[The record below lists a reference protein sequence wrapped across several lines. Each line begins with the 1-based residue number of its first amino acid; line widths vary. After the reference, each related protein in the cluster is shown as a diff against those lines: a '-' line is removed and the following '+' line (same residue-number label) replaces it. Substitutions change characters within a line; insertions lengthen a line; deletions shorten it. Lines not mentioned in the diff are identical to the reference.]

1 MKNSAVRYH
10 WIDNVKVFALYLVVL
25 GHVGTSPL
33 HDVIYGFHM
42 PLFFVLSGM
51 LHKDK
56 PVADIFKRLLLPY
69 ILFNFLYLALET
81 PWLYRQEGNWGFLMD
96 DIQGIVFPKEHP
108 IDYPTWFLLSLF
120 EIKLIVKALNDNT
133 KWALV
138 ASMLLI
144 ALCWLFDIDI
154 EAPFFLK
161 NTLIGLCYYCAGHL
175 LHRVFVHPVRGGM
188 QYAVCIV
195 WGG

>member
-1 MKNSAVRYH
+1 MKSSAVRYH

-42 PLFFVLSGM
+42 PLFFMLSGM

-56 PVADIFKRLLLPY
+56 SVTDVFKRLIIPY
-69 ILFNFLYLALET
+69 LLFNLLYLALET
-81 PWLYRQEGNWGFLMD
+81 PWLYRQDGNFGFLVND
-96 DIQGIVFPKEHP
+96 LWGIVFPLEHP

-120 EIKLIVKALNDNT
+120 EIKLIIKALNDNT
-133 KWALV
+133 RLACV
-138 ASMLLI
+138 VSMLFI
-144 ALCWLFDIDI
+144 ILCCLFDIDVK
-154 EAPFFLK
+154 APLFMK
-161 NTLIGLCYYCAGHL
+161 NTLIGLCYYCVGHL
-175 LHRVFVHPVRGGM
+175 LHRVFFSSGERCR

-195 WGG
+195 GG